1 MQHNVAEKIKSIDA
15 KAAHSALLEG
25 MPGLGLKM
33 SFKSGV
39 VAAVKLHDNYHRYL
53 FAWIPAQAHLLFYIR
68 RPALAEAIHLH
79 QSVLKLGLTVQR
91 NTAGETTIRL
101 VNLKDA
107 ETLLTWLSENL
118 PLPAPLKQ

>member
-1 MQHNVAEKIKSIDA
+1 MENDVSEKIKSIDA
-15 KAAHSALLEG
+15 KAAHNALLEA
-25 MPGLGLKM
+25 MPGLGLAM

-39 VAAVKLHDNYHRYL
+39 VAAVKLHDNHNRYL

-68 RPALAEAIHLH
+68 RPALAEATHLH
-79 QSVLKLGLTVQR
+79 QSALKLGLTVQT

-107 ETLLTWLSENL
+107 ETLIAWLSENL
-118 PLPAPLKQ
+118 PLPAPLKR